1 MYMISRLFYL
11 ISEETMYLIGFY
23 SKKNVN
29 KLIKFDYYKKSFATL
44 KQSGINII
52 YFYEKDDSVQLSQ
65 DMVDEIFTH
74 GISLKEFS
82 DESEITDFLTTLKG
96 KIFIN
101 TFEEQEIA
109 LTNTIKKS
117 LGQKIT
123 DNPEIFLNKYLQ
135 REIIGNDFPETIVQY
150 KFIPFHDIQKITIQD
165 LPCLPCIIKPTWW
178 VQSSWVCKIE
188 HQEDI
193 NNALSTL
200 LEAFTRLKYKKLF
213 KQDLLIEEFIDGQ
226 MYTIDYYVD
235 EDQHIFM
242 SRPVLVKLWIDYGM
256 DDFCNISRVI
266 SHEVETKVD
275 NEKLQEFIKKT
286 VVGWK
291 IRNTFIHH
299 EFKIDSKWIF
309 KTIETNW
316 RIWWF
321 RLEMY
326 QTWYDMD
333 LLQFPFMDTKDL
345 TFSLKKNVSIF
356 TLYPKKEC
364 IFTGYNEAVLE
375 QIYALPSFVS
385 INKWVKSPW
394 ALVWATKNWH
404 SRIGS
409 IVLAHEDYE
418 QFEKDIAF
426 METVYFDIITT
437 KEII

>member
-165 LPCLPCIIKPTWW
+165 LPCLPCIIKPT
-178 VQSSWVCKIE
+178 
-188 HQEDI
+188 
-193 NNALSTL
+193 
-200 LEAFTRLKYKKLF
+200 
-213 KQDLLIEEFIDGQ
+213 
-226 MYTIDYYVD
+226 
-235 EDQHIFM
+235 
-242 SRPVLVKLWIDYGM
+242 
-256 DDFCNISRVI
+256 
-266 SHEVETKVD
+266 
-275 NEKLQEFIKKT
+275 
-286 VVGWK
+286 
-291 IRNTFIHH
+291 
-299 EFKIDSKWIF
+299 
-309 KTIETNW
+309 
-316 RIWWF
+316 
-321 RLEMY
+321 
-326 QTWYDMD
+326 
-333 LLQFPFMDTKDL
+333 
-345 TFSLKKNVSIF
+345 
-356 TLYPKKEC
+356 
-364 IFTGYNEAVLE
+364 
-375 QIYALPSFVS
+375 
-385 INKWVKSPW
+385 
-394 ALVWATKNWH
+394 
-404 SRIGS
+404 
-409 IVLAHEDYE
+409 
-418 QFEKDIAF
+418 
-426 METVYFDIITT
+426 
-437 KEII
+437 